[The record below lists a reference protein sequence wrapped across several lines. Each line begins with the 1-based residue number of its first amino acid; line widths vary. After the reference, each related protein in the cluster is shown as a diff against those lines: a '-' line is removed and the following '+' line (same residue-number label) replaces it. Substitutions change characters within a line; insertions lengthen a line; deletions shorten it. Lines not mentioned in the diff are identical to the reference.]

1 MGFSPPSESHETSPP
16 HAVPGCGSFHEVSCL
31 FAQSTA
37 RVRSPRRVPIRR
49 RLPPSGFLNL
59 SAVCSPRRL
68 RGLVPSRVHVQA
80 SLLRVF
86 PSPRAVWARRPHL
99 TLWWLPLVRLPLRD
113 DGACSPTT
121 GLCSPGE
128 SVACDPQLSEPHAR
142 YPLKLSPLQGL
153 LRFGRGSSFPD
164 PPLMSFPRSRT
175 RRELWCPTGYS
186 RAEGWVFSRETTSL
200 QEVLGLVDY
209 SRVRTYDVPGLSF
222 RLGRGAASPLLH
234 RSPLWYALRSTAA
247 A

>member
-1 MGFSPPSESHETSPP
+1 MRSLASSRNQRLGSARHDGFQSAAAFRPQVFSTSRRFAPQD
-16 HAVPGCGSFHEVSCL
+16 AFAGLFHPACTS
-31 FAQSTA
+31 
-37 RVRSPRRVPIRR
+37 
-49 RLPPSGFLNL
+49 
-59 SAVCSPRRL
+59 RL
-68 RGLVPSRVHVQA
+68 RSSGSSPLQEPFGLVA
-80 SLLRVF
+80 
-86 PSPRAVWARRPHL
+86 HL